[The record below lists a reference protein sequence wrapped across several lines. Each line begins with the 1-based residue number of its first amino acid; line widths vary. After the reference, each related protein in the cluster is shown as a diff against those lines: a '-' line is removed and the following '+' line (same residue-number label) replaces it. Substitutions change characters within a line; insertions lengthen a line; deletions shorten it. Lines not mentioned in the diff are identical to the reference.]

1 MGYGVSVDVQ
11 PAGSREV
18 LAGFQIRWARLTG
31 VGKAMKSS
39 FCVIE
44 TGIFAVPKDRQ
55 LASLHCL

>member
-31 VGKAMKSS
+31 VGKSDEKL
-39 FCVIE
+39 FLC
-44 TGIFAVPKDRQ
+44 
-55 LASLHCL
+55 H